1 MFQILSEEN
10 VFVTWQEVGTKRSR
24 RPWKPSEINKTS
36 VYVQNKSMF
45 GQKTVKW
52 RIDWDTV
59 SLEVLIFSR

>member
-45 GQKTVKW
+45 GQKTVK
-52 RIDWDTV
+52 
-59 SLEVLIFSR
+59 